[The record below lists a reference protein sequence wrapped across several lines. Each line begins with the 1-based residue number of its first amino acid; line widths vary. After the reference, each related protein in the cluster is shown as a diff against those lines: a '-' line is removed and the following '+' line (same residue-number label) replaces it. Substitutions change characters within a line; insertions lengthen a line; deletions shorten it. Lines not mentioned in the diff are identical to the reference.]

1 MKYRVKTPF
10 LAVYRTTGGKSHFV
24 NMEPGHLF
32 TLRGEERRG
41 MINVLYQGRIVSVFV
56 KDIEERAQKIKAAW
70 E

>member
-10 LAVYRTTGGKSHFV
+10 LAVYRAHGKSQFV
-24 NMEPGHLF
+24 NMEPGHAF
-32 TLRGEERRG
+32 TLRGEERKG
-41 MINVLYQGRIVSVFV
+41 LINVLYQGRIVSVFV